1 MTVGRLYEIFR
12 RTETRKEGSGSCRDL
27 HIPRGQ
33 WDGAMWRTVWP
44 SSSDCVRSL
53 LASARANALCMTS
66 VVRRHSATAQSTM
79 PSSRSVRATSC
90 LLGVAYLV
98 TWCLT
103 LDSVLAESQLKVEKL
118 FVPELCEQKSKK
130 GDQLTMHY
138 TGTLVDGTKFDSRSV
153 YQMKI
158 KKMKKG
164 RVEHIEDTDSLCY
177 VFLRATNLK
186 HFFSSHQNVR
196 CQKFRWKLMTWVK
209 RGFRNSRWPWERG
222 FHADT
227 IWISDTLRPSYNW
240 ICSEYVAVNGN
251 FFSLLFRDR
260 QD

>member
-158 KKMKKG
+158 KKWKKDELNILKIRIHCAMCFFGQRTWNIFFQGTKCTMPKVPMK
-164 RVEHIEDTDSLCY
+164 
-177 VFLRATNLK
+177 
-186 HFFSSHQNVR
+186 
-196 CQKFRWKLMTWVK
+196 
-209 RGFRNSRWPWERG
+209 
-222 FHADT
+222 
-227 IWISDTLRPSYNW
+227 
-240 ICSEYVAVNGN
+240 VNDLG
-251 FFSLLFRDR
+251 
-260 QD
+260 